1 MALEITDSN
10 YKEILAELLKV
21 PTRTAMQRLSST
33 YVPTKAYS
41 VAECHNR

>member
-1 MALEITDSN
+1 MFISDFTYYSG
-10 YKEILAELLKV
+10 YFKLLKV